1 MLFRSNKPYITVD
14 CGSLSR
20 ELAASAFFGH
30 VKGAFTGA
38 TDEKPGYF
46 QEAQGGTLFLDEVEN
61 LPVEIQQMLLRAI
74 EERRYRPVGGRQD
87 KRMDVRVIA
96 ATNEDLQDA
105 VTEKRFR
112 KDLLYRL
119 QDFTITV
126 PTLQD
131 CLEDILPLADFFRIQ
146 SAGQLGKEIP
156 DFDEAAK
163 KILLAYGWP
172 GNVRESVEADFIDTE
187 DCFAVM
193 IICQVIH
200 YLFCGLIKFVHRDT
214 SFASIIGLAAFL
226 SASFQQKIACLRA
239 FAQKMRIK

>member
-1 MLFRSNKPYITVD
+1 MIYERKSAAFRELDRYIRLVAPTDMTVLILGNTGTGKEHLAGKIHKRSLRANKPYITVD

-46 QEAQGGTLFLDEVEN
+46 QEARGGTLFLDEVEN
-61 LPVEIQQMLLRAI
+61 LPVEIQQMLLRAM

-96 ATNEDLQDA
+96 ATNEDLQGA
-105 VTEKRFR
+105 VAEKRFR

-131 CLEDILPLADFFRIQ
+131 CLEDILPLADFSVSSLPDNWERRFRILTRRQ
-146 SAGQLGKEIP
+146 KDIAGLR
-156 DFDEAAK
+156 
-163 KILLAYGWP
+163 LAGECP
-172 GNVRESVEADFIDTE
+172 
-187 DCFAVM
+187 
-193 IICQVIH
+193 
-200 YLFCGLIKFVHRDT
+200 
-214 SFASIIGLAAFL
+214 
-226 SASFQQKIACLRA
+226 
-239 FAQKMRIK
+239 